1 MCKFKYFSNTLLQ
14 GLPVASERH
23 VTNEQTQKLIDKLN
37 FLKES
42 LNQSYLN
49 LALRFQVPLLTSV
62 DLLSSFGDCQVAQII
77 EHAAKLNS
85 LSTIYQYVDIW
96 HSDVAVDI
104 LFILKLIFGDIEHD
118 FEQHESEQEQTFVLP
133 DYDLWNSEI
142 DDEQILEASEY
153 FTAEEQC

>member
-1 MCKFKYFSNTLLQ
+1 M
-14 GLPVASERH
+14 
-23 VTNEQTQKLIDKLN
+23 
-37 FLKES
+37 
-42 LNQSYLN
+42 
-49 LALRFQVPLLTSV
+49 
-62 DLLSSFGDCQVAQII
+62 
-77 EHAAKLNS
+77 NS

-104 LFILKLIFGDIEHD
+104 LFILKLMFGDIEHD

-142 DDEQILEASEY
+142 DDEQIHEASEY